1 MILHTPTRTQMDGR
15 THLQAMEV
23 HMRTYKPTD
32 AKADTLLRVYSAPQD
47 FPTAFLAQIPASFSL
62 FVRIILARAS
72 VLRG

>member
-32 AKADTLLRVYSAPQD
+32 AKADT
-47 FPTAFLAQIPASFSL
+47 PTRMRKKTSC
-62 FVRIILARAS
+62 ARAEKQAHGEGGREGGGFFS
-72 VLRG
+72 VKRESNFCE